1 MFGSRL
7 RLLRKEQ
14 GYTLEELALVYNKR
28 FGAGL
33 NKGTLS
39 KYEHDK
45 QEPMIS
51 VAINLASIFQVPID
65 FLLGK
70 TDCREFISDENI
82 SDEDSSFYDLKKD
95 YDRILYKLENSP
107 HIQYHNFPLSPEHKK
122 LLTLLTKHS
131 MKIIEEMQDF
141 EDK

>member
-1 MFGSRL
+1 MFGTRL

-14 GYTLEELALVYNKR
+14 GYTLEELAYIYNKR

-39 KYEHDK
+39 KYEHNK

-70 TDCREFISDENI
+70 TDCREFTSNENT
-82 SDEDSSFYDLKKD
+82 SFYDLKKD
-95 YDRILYKLENSP
+95 YDRILFKLENSSD
-107 HIQYHNFPLSPEHKK
+107 IQYNNSPLSPEHKK
-122 LLTLLTKHS
+122 LLTSLTKHS
-131 MKIIEEMQDF
+131 MKILEEMQDF
-141 EDK
+141 ENK